1 MRQMKWYEHN
11 KEFLDE
17 GNTHQ
22 LAGSF
27 DTYAEFFTKVRE
39 DGRHATADELH
50 NDGGYGRCGIR
61 YADRN
66 LVGHRRAGA
75 RRVHESEFRRETRV
89 CRKP

>member
-1 MRQMKWYEHN
+1 MKWYEHN

-50 NDGGYGRCGIR
+50 NVMAIATTVSALR
-61 YADRN
+61 
-66 LVGHRRAGA
+66 
-75 RRVHESEFRRETRV
+75 
-89 CRKP
+89 